1 MKKICLFLLVI
12 MIIFTFS
19 ACGESDPNCG
29 VYECTKVTV
38 MEVEM
43 DVTDVYPKGASIELQ
58 SGSKGT
64 ITLDGTE
71 YPLKWSLEE
80 NKITLTIDDVNSVGT
95 LENGAITV
103 DLMDAGMTYTF
114 VQKAADS
121 SGK

>member
-1 MKKICLFLLVI
+1 MKKISALLLVL
-12 MIIFTFS
+12 MIFFAFA
-19 ACGESDPNCG
+19 ACGGSDPNCG
-29 VYECTKVTV
+29 IYECTKVTA

-43 DVTDVYPKGASIELQ
+43 DVTDVYPNGASIELQ
-58 SGSKGT
+58 SRSKGI

-80 NKITLTIDDVNSVGT
+80 NKITLTIDDTDTVGT
-95 LENGAITV
+95 LENGAITI

-121 SGK
+121 SAK